1 MCILLQVALDIW
13 HASNLALAAADSVL
27 NSVLP
32 LNVAPSTPTCAA
44 YQSTSLRL
52 TAMFSNGGTGPGDTI
67 ADADVT
73 SLATFSSNDTNVAQV
88 LGSLV
93 KVRWAACWLI

>member
-1 MCILLQVALDIW
+1 MTLDVFYP
-13 HASNLALAAADSVL
+13 SGLVLAAADPVL

-32 LNVAPSTPTCAA
+32 LNAAPSTPNCAA
-44 YQSTSLRL
+44 YQSTTLRL
-52 TAMFSNGGTGPGDTI
+52 TARFSNGGTGPGDTI
-67 ADADVT
+67 VDADVT

-93 KVRWAACWLI
+93 KVRRVLCECLTGV